1 MNTLEKNIDAFDDE
15 DDEIIETI
23 VINVDPGQTFMR
35 LDKYISHHLK
45 NITRNSIQNAI

>member
-35 LDKYISHHLK
+35 LDK
-45 NITRNSIQNAI
+45 